1 MTLLETST
9 LFDGLGS
16 ALVGGV
22 VAALTAV
29 IVVRLTMRG
38 SRRQQLEAE
47 VRAQAVRVMALG
59 KEISTITTTL
69 EPQFRWTG
77 RDLGRRRD
85 RALIEFQVEAFKLEA
100 MLVPVDADLARR
112 LQAAGIET
120 DEINPQWVRN
130 IVNLVSEVYGVRLVA
145 TADELSGR

>member
-9 LFDGLGS
+9 WFDGLGS

-29 IVVRLTMRG
+29 FVVQLTMRG
-38 SRRQQLEAE
+38 SKRQQLEAE
-47 VRAQAVRVMALG
+47 VRAQAIRVMALG

-77 RDLGRRRD
+77 RDLGKRREQ
-85 RALIEFQVEAFKLEA
+85 AFVEFQIEAFTLEA
-100 MLVPVDADLARR
+100 MLVPVNVDLARR
-112 LQAAGIET
+112 LQEAGIET
-120 DEINPQWVRN
+120 DEINPQWVRK
-130 IVNLVSEVYGVRLVA
+130 IVNLVSEIYNVRLVA
-145 TADELSGR
+145 TADELGGH